1 VEPSDDT
8 DAAMATGVSVGD
20 VDDGAIAAAAVGG
33 GGLVEYSGS
42 SDDDDDDDNDGG
54 NDVDVGNK
62 IDNSEHND
70 ADDGDGPPDV
80 APSNVELRGPRQV
93 ITPTPGAVAGAAD
106 GDDDDGGGG
115 VADGAQQGA
124 ADRSSTAEQ
133 RLAELEQSLE
143 DPHKRL
149 KAGKFK
155 TSLLE
160 RVIYFSS
167 FFFYLLTCFFLSVL
181 FHFLLVLRKLLFSSH
196 CFALSEN
203 RISAGSIHCGSLTPT
218 HLPSLTFSF
227 PACVCCAAAI
237 TCVHPPRTTDSC
249 WPRRSVVSATSCCS
263 ASGTLCGTTT
273 FSMLTH
279 QSVNKSVCHR

>member
-1 VEPSDDT
+1 VEPSDDA

-20 VDDGAIAAAAVGG
+20 VDDGALAVGTVAEVAAAAVGG

-42 SDDDDDDDNDGG
+42 SDDDDDDDDNDGG

-93 ITPTPGAVAGAAD
+93 ITPTPGAAAGAAD

-115 VADGAQQGA
+115 VADGTQQGA

-160 RVIYFSS
+160 RVIIFPHLCFTCSRGFFSLFCSTFCLLYASCS
-167 FFFYLLTCFFLSVL
+167 FPHTALHCQRIA
-181 FHFLLVLRKLLFSSH
+181 FLL
-196 CFALSEN
+196 
-203 RISAGSIHCGSLTPT
+203 
-218 HLPSLTFSF
+218 
-227 PACVCCAAAI
+227 AA
-237 TCVHPPRTTDSC
+237 S
-249 WPRRSVVSATSCCS
+249 TSD
-263 ASGTLCGTTT
+263 
-273 FSMLTH
+273 H
-279 QSVNKSVCHR
+279 